1 LTETRP
7 RAVVTGGRGFIGSH
21 IVKRFEDEGFQVLVL
36 DTVGESPLDVTGEGA
51 LEAVKGARPVLVIH
65 AAAQTRVSRSLAD
78 RLGDAR
84 VNVVGTVAML
94 EAARQAG
101 AAGFIFISSAAAYG
115 NPITV
120 PVPESHPHEPLSPY
134 GLSKLAAM
142 RYVQYYR
149 RAGLLPTVSLIP
161 ANVYGP
167 GQQSGGD
174 GAVAPVFMQ
183 AAIRGEPIR
192 IEGDGTQTRDFL
204 YVEDLV
210 ESVWLA
216 WRWLCADGGG
226 LRKVAAAGATPC
238 DCAGGVTSATHA
250 PATFNIGTGVE
261 TSVDELARV
270 VERVTGRSLAREK
283 HPPRP
288 GDITRSCLDA
298 SLARRLLGWV
308 PATDLEVGLTKIHKW
323 WVEWQRGS

>member
-1 LTETRP
+1 V
-7 RAVVTGGRGFIGSH
+7 VVTGGRGFIGSH
-21 IVKRFEDEGFQVLVL
+21 IVKRFEDEGFEVLVL
-36 DTVGESPLDVTGEGA
+36 DTAGESPLDVTAERA
-51 LEAVKGARPVLVIH
+51 FEAVKAARPLLVIH
-65 AAAQTRVSRSLAD
+65 AAAQTHVARSLAD
-78 RLGDAR
+78 PVGDVR
-84 VNVVGTVAML
+84 VNVAGTVAML

-101 AAGFIFISSAAAYG
+101 AVGFIFLSSAAAYG

-149 RAGLLPTVSLIP
+149 RAGLLPTANLIP
-161 ANVYGP
+161 ANIYGP

-174 GAVAPVFMQ
+174 GAVVPVFMQ
-183 AAIRGEPIR
+183 AAVRGEPIR

-216 WRWLCADGGG
+216 WRWLCADRGS
-226 LRKVAAAGATPC
+226 LREVAAAGATAC
-238 DCAGGVTSATHA
+238 DGTGGPRSVTHT

-261 TSVDELARV
+261 TSVVELARA
-270 VERVTGRSLAREK
+270 VERVTGRSVSRES

-288 GDITRSCLDA
+288 GDITRSCLDPT
-298 SLARRLLGWV
+298 LARRVLGWV
-308 PATDLEVGLTKIHKW
+308 PGTDLEVGLTKTHKW
-323 WVEWQRGS
+323 WVESQ